1 MNISTMIALGFLPS
15 IFTSIFW
22 FMMHEETDSSG
33 ITAIEYVLCFLAF
46 SGVYI
51 IELACIL

>member
-1 MNISTMIALGFLPS
+1 MNISTMIVLGFLPS

-22 FMMHEETDSSG
+22 FMIHEETDSSV

-46 SGVYI
+46 AGVYI